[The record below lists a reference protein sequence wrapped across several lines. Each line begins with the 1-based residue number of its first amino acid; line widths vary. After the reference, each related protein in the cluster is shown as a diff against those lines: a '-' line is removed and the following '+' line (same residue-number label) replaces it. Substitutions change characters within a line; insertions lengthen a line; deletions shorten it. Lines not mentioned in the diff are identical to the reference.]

1 MLTRQSSA
9 RLAPKALPASIHST
23 QPGGG
28 WVVALELTWG
38 RLRRRWLRLM
48 RPGYVAR
55 MQVARRGECPGC
67 PHDVIDD
74 RDLKFFRNV
83 CGYHFA
89 TADIPR
95 RWRDRLPLAHMGRA
109 EVLLFGG
116 GLSVLAAAAAFLTP
130 YAAVS
135 SALLALF
142 VVLFFRD
149 PTRRIPDAPGAVV
162 SPADGVITDVEELDE
177 VPFWDGPALK
187 IGIYLSVFDVHLNR
201 VPETARVIEVCYVP
215 GRFLDTRR
223 RAAARVNEQCWTLFE
238 CETAPHHL
246 IAVKQIAGTFARRI
260 VCEARPGEV
269 RARGERFGMIK
280 FGSRTELYLAKS
292 PLLRIVVGRG
302 DRVRGGSS
310 VLAQYGME
318 SRQQE
323 LPPLSPEY
331 RGEGPGVRGE

>member
-1 MLTRQSSA
+1 MLTRESSA
-9 RLAPKALPASIHST
+9 RLVPKALPANVRSA

-28 WVVALELTWG
+28 WVVALELACG
-38 RLRRRWLRLM
+38 RLRRRWLRLV

-55 MQVARRGECPGC
+55 MRAARRGECPGC

-89 TADIPR
+89 PADVPR
-95 RWRDRLPLAHMGRA
+95 RWRDRLPLARMGRA

-116 GLSVLAAAAAFLTP
+116 GLLVLAAAVALLTP
-130 YAAVS
+130 YAAVPP
-135 SALLALF
+135 ALLALF

-149 PTRRIPDAPGAVV
+149 PPRRIPRAPGAVV
-162 SPADGVITDVEELDE
+162 SPADGVVTDVEELDE
-177 VPFWDGPALK
+177 VPFWDGPAVK
-187 IGIYLSVFDVHLNR
+187 VGIYLSVFDVHLNR

-238 CETAPHHL
+238 REAPPHHL
-246 IAVKQIAGTFARRI
+246 FAVKQIAGTFARRI

-269 RARGERFGMIK
+269 LARGERFGMIK
-280 FGSRTELYLAKS
+280 FGSRTELYLEKA
-292 PLLRIVVGRG
+292 PALRVAVRPG

-310 VLAQYGME
+310 VLAQYG
-318 SRQQE
+318 
-323 LPPLSPEY
+323 P
-331 RGEGPGVRGE
+331 